1 MYDWAL
7 LPPGS
12 LVLLLV
18 LAAVLRRPRP
28 RLSRALVVAASLLL
42 YVASTPLSAS
52 LLLGALQV
60 YPSPSDDDIAAFRG
74 EAIVVLAAGRRLVAP
89 EYGGETV
96 DSLTLERIRH
106 AARLERRLGLPLF
119 ATGGDPGNQGTSLAA
134 LMREAL
140 ATDFGVSVAAI
151 EDGSRS
157 TAENAELLARLL
169 RDRNIGRVL
178 LVTHSWHMPRAKRAF
193 ERQGLAVLA
202 APTSFVSTDADWAIS
217 DFLPA
222 ASALEGT
229 SYALHEILGY
239 AWYELR
245 DGSP

>member
-1 MYDWAL
+1 MFDWAL
-7 LPPGS
+7 LPPGC
-12 LVLLLV
+12 LLLLLV
-18 LAAVLRRPRP
+18 LAAILHRPRP
-28 RLSRALVVAASLLL
+28 RLARALVVVASLLL
-42 YVASTPLSAS
+42 YFASTPLSAS
-52 LLLGALQV
+52 LLMGALQV
-60 YPSPSDDDIAAFRG
+60 YPPPTDDEIAAFRA

-119 ATGGDPGNQGTSLAA
+119 ATGGDPGEEGTSLAA
-134 LMREAL
+134 LMRQAL
-140 ATDFGVSVAAI
+140 ETDFGASVAAI
-151 EDGSRS
+151 EDGSRT
-157 TAENAELLARLL
+157 TAENAEFLAPVL
-169 RDRNIGRVL
+169 RERGIRRIL

-193 ERQGLAVLA
+193 ERQGLVVLA
-202 APTSFVSTDADWAIS
+202 APTTFVSTDTAWVLS

-222 ASALEGT
+222 ASALNAT

-245 DGSP
+245 YGSP

>member
-1 MYDWAL
+1 VYDWLL
-7 LPPGS
+7 LPPGC
-12 LVLLLV
+12 LLLLLI
-18 LAAVLRRPRP
+18 LAAMLRRPRP
-28 RLSRALVVAASLLL
+28 RLARALMVAASLLL
-42 YVASTPLSAS
+42 YLASTPLSAS

-60 YPSPSDDDIAAFRG
+60 YPPPTDEEIAAFG
-74 EAIVVLAAGRRLVAP
+74 AEAIVVLAAGRRMVAP

-119 ATGGDPGNQGTSLAA
+119 ATGGDPGAEGTSLAA
-134 LMREAL
+134 LMRQAL
-140 ATDFGVSVAAI
+140 QSDFGVSVAAI
-151 EDGSRS
+151 EDGSVT
-157 TAENAELLARLL
+157 TAENAELLAPVL
-169 RDRNIGRVL
+169 RERNIAHIL

-202 APTSFVSTDADWAIS
+202 APTAFVSIDEAWAAS

-222 ASALEGT
+222 ASALNGT
-229 SYALHEILGY
+229 SYALHEFLGY

-245 DGSP
+245 YGAP